1 MSNHSEL
8 LHRLREEIRQVET
21 AGRAALY
28 DQHVISGG
36 VAALDQLLPEGGYA
50 PGSLVEW
57 LAPVAGCGAELLGLL
72 LARSA
77 AAGSAVLGTAAGSLA
92 PAHGATHG
100 AASGAAHGA
109 THGATHGTTRRE
121 STTRSSGG
129 RDSKAREPGVIV
141 IADPRRDF
149 YAPAAVRLGLRP
161 DQLILLQHPRE
172 EELYWAIEQALRCPA
187 VAAVYA
193 AADLSSTTRQS
204 FLGSNLDQRWLRRFQ
219 LAAEQGGG
227 LGIFVRPV
235 RVAGRPTW
243 ADLQWRV
250 AIDPTSLHS
259 HESRTSPAKMR
270 LHEANNTPLHEAHV
284 PLQVELLRCRGQ
296 TSGHAVA
303 LQLNLQTGEAHRRQV
318 SLPPLP
324 CPPRK
329 LSAG

>member
-1 MSNHSEL
+1 MSSQSQL
-8 LHRLREEIRQVET
+8 LHRLRDEIRQVET
-21 AGRAALY
+21 AGRATLY
-28 DQHVISGG
+28 DQRVLSGG

-57 LAPVAGCGAELLGLL
+57 LAPVAGCGAELLALL
-72 LARSA
+72 LAREIAEGGVASSRGPLASA
-77 AAGSAVLGTAAGSLA
+77 HSPSHAVAQRASAV
-92 PAHGATHG
+92 
-100 AASGAAHGA
+100 
-109 THGATHGTTRRE
+109 
-121 STTRSSGG
+121 RSAGG
-129 RDSKAREPGVIV
+129 RVSKPREPGVIV

-161 DQLILLQHPRE
+161 DQLILLQHPRD

-227 LGIFVRPV
+227 LGIFVRPA

-243 ADLQWRV
+243 SDLQWRV
-250 AIDPTSLHS
+250 AIDSAPLPSL
-259 HESRTSPAKMR
+259 EAQTY
-270 LHEANNTPLHEAHV
+270 EANLPLR
-284 PLQVELLRCRGQ
+284 VELLRCRGQ
-296 TSGHAVA
+296 TSGGSAF
-303 LQLNLQTGEAHRRQV
+303 LQLNLQTGEVRRRT
-318 SLPPLP
+318 PPTPLP
-324 CPPRK
+324 CSRPPLATSPRQ

>member
-77 AAGSAVLGTAAGSLA
+77 AAGSAVLGTATGSLA
-92 PAHGATHG
+92 PAHGA
-100 AASGAAHGA
+100 ASGA
-109 THGATHGTTRRE
+109 THGATRRE
-121 STTRSSGG
+121 STARSSGG

-187 VAAVYA
+187 IAAVYA

-259 HESRTSPAKMR
+259 HESTTCPAKMR
-270 LHEANNTPLHEAHV
+270 LHEAHV

-324 CPPRK
+324 CSPRK

>member
-1 MSNHSEL
+1 MAPHTQL
-8 LHRLREEIRQVET
+8 LQRLREEIRQVET

-77 AAGSAVLGTAAGSLA
+77 ASGSTGGISGGSHCRPWGTAHA
-92 PAHGATHG
+92 PNQ
-100 AASGAAHGA
+100 AAAQKA
-109 THGATHGTTRRE
+109 
-121 STTRSSGG
+121 STG
-129 RDSKAREPGVIV
+129 REPGVIV

-193 AADLSSTTRQS
+193 AADLSSTTRQA

-227 LGIFVRPV
+227 LGIFVRPI

-250 AIDPTSLHS
+250 TLDSTPPGSR
-259 HESRTSPAKMR
+259 ESQT
-270 LHEANNTPLHEAHV
+270 LEANV
-284 PLQVELLRCRGQ
+284 PLQVELLRCRSQ
-296 TSGHAVA
+296 TSGGAVA
-303 LQLNLQTGEAHRRQV
+303 LQLNLQTGEVRRRRA
-318 SLPPLP
+318 LPTPLP
-324 CPPRK
+324 CPQQQ

>member
-8 LHRLREEIRQVET
+8 LHRLREGIRQVET
-21 AGRAALY
+21 AGRATLY
-28 DQHVISGG
+28 DQRVISGG
-36 VAALDQLLPEGGYA
+36 VPALDQLLPDGGYP

-57 LAPVAGCGAELLGLL
+57 LAPLAGCGAELLGLL

-77 AAGSAVLGTAAGSLA
+77 AGLLARSGAGGIISPARGPLTHAGSSSCS
-92 PAHGATHG
+92 PSQR
-100 AASGAAHGA
+100 ASG
-109 THGATHGTTRRE
+109 T
-121 STTRSSGG
+121 
-129 RDSKAREPGVIV
+129 REPGVIV
-141 IADPRRDF
+141 IADPGRDF

-193 AADLSSTTRQS
+193 AADLSSATRQS

-227 LGIFVRPV
+227 IGIFIRPI
-235 RVAGRPTW
+235 RVASRPTW

-250 AIDPTSLHS
+250 ALDSAPLSP
-259 HESRTSPAKMR
+259 HESQTS
-270 LHEANNTPLHEAHV
+270 EAIV

-296 TSGHAVA
+296 ASGRSAS
-303 LQLNLQTGEAHRRQV
+303 LQLHLHTGEFRRRSSTAV
-318 SLPPLP
+318 PLP
-324 CPPRK
+324 HLPRQ

>member
-92 PAHGATHG
+92 PAHGA
-100 AASGAAHGA
+100 ASGA
-109 THGATHGTTRRE
+109 THGATRRE
-121 STTRSSGG
+121 STARSSGE

-187 VAAVYA
+187 IAAVYA

-227 LGIFVRPV
+227 LGIFIRPV

-259 HESRTSPAKMR
+259 HESTTCPAKMR
-270 LHEANNTPLHEAHV
+270 LHEAHV

-324 CPPRK
+324 CSPRK

>member
-36 VAALDQLLPEGGYA
+36 VAALDQLLPDGGYA

-92 PAHGATHG
+92 PAHGA
-100 AASGAAHGA
+100 AS
-109 THGATHGTTRRE
+109 GATHGTTRRE

-193 AADLSSTTRQS
+193 AADLNSTTRQS

-303 LQLNLQTGEAHRRQV
+303 LQLNLQTGEARRRQV